1 MAATRTQ
8 KEIRQRA
15 PFWLLTLLVVNFALM
30 AVDARDDA
38 SKQRVIRVW
47 TQTLALP
54 FERATSSVG
63 GSSTNLIK
71 RIINFNRAA
80 DENVRLQQKVD
91 ALESDLRNARQ
102 AESENERL
110 KGLLGLKEKTGYDSV
125 AARVIARD
133 PSAWFNTL
141 TINQGSTSGIELNMP
156 VVTGGGIVGRVVA
169 VSPWTAQVMLITDEQ
184 AAVGAIVGQLG
195 QSSALGSVK
204 GGGKNGLVEM
214 HHVPGVEKVEVGD
227 DVLTTGQDAI
237 YPPGL
242 NVGEVVQVTHGTA
255 TQPHVI
261 YLKPGARLDQLAE
274 VAVLRYH
281 PPQRPAPD
289 QTLPNVDKTKK

>member
-1 MAATRTQ
+1 
-8 KEIRQRA
+8 
-15 PFWLLTLLVVNFALM
+15 M

-125 AARVIARD
+125 AAQVIARD
-133 PSAWFNTL
+133 PSPWFNTL

-184 AAVGAIVGQLG
+184 AAVGAVVGQLG

-214 HHVPGVEKVEVGD
+214 HHVPGIEKVEVGD
-227 DVLTTGQDAI
+227 YVLTTGQDAI

>member
-227 DVLTTGQDAI
+227 YVLTTGQDAI